1 MRGIW
6 GTRLAALCTL
16 ALASGCAGVHRD
28 SAPVQ
33 GIETAPAIA
42 ENFSC
47 TRPEAKTVKLAALRR
62 HPEQFADQCVRVAL
76 FTDGV
81 EFAENA
87 GTLHAPWPKDAK
99 PFKFFFDD
107 RAARLPK
114 SPSFVDLVARV
125 RVCDSGAPK
134 TCLDGAY
141 VSDVRI
147 LPTAMD

>member
-1 MRGIW
+1 MKGSW
-6 GTRLAALCTL
+6 GTRLAALCML
-16 ALASGCAGVHRD
+16 ALASGCTGTHPDAVP
-28 SAPVQ
+28 AQ
-33 GIETAPAIA
+33 GLESLPAAA

-47 TRPEAKTVKLAALRR
+47 TRAEAKTVKLAALRR
-62 HPEQFADQCVRVAL
+62 HPEQFANQCIRVAL

-81 EFAENA
+81 DFAENA
-87 GTLHAPWPKDAK
+87 GALHAPWPK

-125 RVCDSGAPK
+125 RACDAGVPK